1 MPFRKAPSLFEARET
16 SSRPEKYLT
25 AHVDG
30 GARGNPGPAGY
41 GVVLEDESGATV
53 AQLSQYL
60 GHQTNNFAEYSGL
73 IAALRYSVDNAAPAL
88 EVVADSELMV
98 KQMNGIYKVRAPQ
111 LLPLWEQART
121 LSRKLTW
128 FRIRHVR
135 RAHNSAAD
143 ALANKAMDEGTKR

>member
-1 MPFRKAPSLFEARET
+1 MPFRKAPSLFDGREA
-16 SSRPEKYLT
+16 SRPEKCLT

-30 GARGNPGPAGY
+30 GARGNPGPSGY
-41 GVVLEDESGATV
+41 GVAVEDESGATV

-73 IAALRYSVDNAAPAL
+73 IAALRFAVENGAPAL

-121 LSRKLTW
+121 LSRKLPW

-135 RAHNSAAD
+135 RAHNSVAD
-143 ALANKAMDEGTKR
+143 ALANKAMDEGMKR